1 MHICLHKLCN
11 SPLRSSHVR
20 SHLTVNTTVN
30 LKWTMRLSQ
39 CLLSHLYYS
48 KLHKLLYQDRSLLSN
63 VMILFT
69 PPVEWASEWMFVC
82 VCGSSAVHGC
92 GQIPLALLCSCLWG
106 DIPLHHMS
114 PQDCLLRDS
123 CVPVCFSL
131 SWKMQ
136 RVCARDLLPHG
147 KENTALCLGAA
158 PALSSNVG
166 LESTLDILAQV
177 LVLVI

>member
-82 VCGSSAVHGC
+82 VWIICCAWLWSDPSC
-92 GQIPLALLCSCLWG
+92 LALFLSLGRYSPPPHVSSRLSSERFLCSCLFF
-106 DIPLHHMS
+106 PELENAKS
-114 PQDCLLRDS
+114 
-123 CVPVCFSL
+123 
-131 SWKMQ
+131 
-136 RVCARDLLPHG
+136 VCAWPPSSWEG
-147 KENTALCLGAA
+147 KYSTVFGCC
-158 PALSSNVG
+158 SSFK
-166 LESTLDILAQV
+166 L
-177 LVLVI
+177 